1 MIAPPIPTARQRQ
14 AIEAPLGPLLV
25 LAGPGAGKT
34 FCLIERIRYLIGRL
48 EVAPERIVAV
58 TFTNKAA
65 GEIAHRLRGSLG
77 LAADQVTRS
86 TIHALC
92 VQLLRQYGSAIGL
105 TQGFGIADEEYQT
118 QVLRRAGHRYPAPW
132 PLKYFSQHKIL
143 GEPLGDYTAK
153 LFQRYQEILEARG
166 LLDFDDLVV
175 RAEQLIRTRS
185 DVAVEIAARW
195 SYVLIDEAQDLNPFQ
210 YAILNRLARDHR
222 NIFMVGDDEQ
232 SIFSWTGADPKVLR
246 RFLND
251 YKITADPIV
260 LNENRRCTR
269 EIFTTARRLVAH
281 NPRLHEKELSATR
294 ESRWP
299 VLVRHF
305 PDEKAE
311 ADWLV
316 ADLVRDRDENTLAWG
331 DFALLYR
338 KHSIGEALE
347 ARLVEAGI
355 PCQLAE
361 GRALA
366 DVKVVKYLIAA
377 LRVIQRP
384 GDPILE
390 EQFIKV
396 VLPQSLYDTLRAD
409 AEQNRTEFVE
419 WLRQLGRQLPHKDED
434 GRKIRRCLY
443 VLGNLP
449 VFAERHDDLAG
460 LIGELLSQRV
470 GEYRTILEEHAE
482 EITDPAS
489 HPPVTELAQRLTRIR
504 YGRGTAWLPRMGG
517 AELGL
522 AGLLREA
529 GVTMVDY
536 QGPEAKPR
544 TEDVVLESGG
554 DPATRCLELFKA
566 LQLVAAESGEGAFRD
581 FVSVDVETTDNDV
594 DGCDVVEL
602 GAVRVRDG
610 VVVEDFQRLVK
621 PTQPVSPGSVAIH
634 GYTDEA
640 LAGAPDFASVWTE
653 FRAFAADDLLVAHN
667 GHGFD
672 FPVLRRLAKDHP
684 SGNDFLAL
692 DTLPLA
698 KLLHTGSRAL
708 ANLAHS
714 FGIETGREH
723 HALDDARTLAGVFL
737 KLESQKLARAR
748 KTSLVSAIDHLAVA
762 LALSNPGEKSEARLF
777 LDLGKL
783 FALGRYSKAL
793 ESYEA
798 ERARPGGETT
808 PAREELIER
817 LGGRILMER
826 LRKERT
832 ADERYP
838 AAMARLRRLLDS
850 VPETTPLM
858 EQLSDFL
865 DRVALSNTRGGPE
878 LDRGRVSLLTLH
890 STKGLEFPRVY
901 VVGAE
906 DSELPGIKTGNGET
920 KPSEIEEARRLL
932 YVGMTRA
939 MDRLVLTRVDRRDQN
954 PTGGMRFL
962 EEMDL
967 GGVTV
972 GSA

>member
-1 MIAPPIPTARQRQ
+1 MISLPVATARQQQ
-14 AIEAPLGPLLV
+14 AIEASFGPLLV

-34 FCLIERIRYLIGRL
+34 FCLIERIRYLIGRM

-92 VQLLRQYGSAIGL
+92 VQLLREHGSAIGL
-105 TQGFGIADEEYQT
+105 TRGFGIADEEYQA
-118 QVLRRAGHRYPAPW
+118 QVLRRAGHRYPTTW

-153 LFQRYQEILEARG
+153 LFERYQEILEARG

-185 DVAVEIAARW
+185 DVASEIAARW
-195 SYVLIDEAQDLNPFQ
+195 SYILVDEAQDLNPFQ
-210 YAILNRLARDHR
+210 YAILHRLARDHR

-232 SIFSWTGADPKVLR
+232 SIFSWTGADPRVLR

-251 YKITADPIV
+251 YGITARPIV
-260 LNENRRCTR
+260 LDENRRCSR

-281 NPRLHEKELSATR
+281 NPRLHEKELTATR
-294 ESRWP
+294 ESPWP

-311 ADWLV
+311 AEWLL
-316 ADLVRDRDENTLAWG
+316 ADLVRDREENNLAWG

-338 KHSIGEALE
+338 KHAIGEALE

-366 DVKVVKYLIAA
+366 DVRVVKYLIAA
-377 LRVIQRP
+377 LRVIERP

-390 EQFIKV
+390 EQFAKV
-396 VLPQSLYDTLRAD
+396 VLPQPLYDTLRAD
-409 AEQNRTEFVE
+409 AEQNRTEFIE
-419 WLRQLGRQLPHKDED
+419 WLRQVARQLPHKDED

-449 VFAERHDDLAG
+449 AFAERHDDLEG
-460 LIGELLSQRV
+460 LIAELLSQRV
-470 GEYRTILEEHAE
+470 GEYRTILEEHTE

-489 HPPVTELAQRLTRIR
+489 HPAATELAKRLAPIR
-504 YGRGTAWLPRMGG
+504 YGRGTVWLPRMGG

-529 GVTMVDY
+529 GLTMVDY
-536 QGPEAKPR
+536 QASEVDPR
-544 TEDVVLESGG
+544 PEDVVLESEG
-554 DPATRCLELFKA
+554 DSATRCLELFKA
-566 LQLVAAESGEGAFRD
+566 LQLVAAEAGRDAFRD

-594 DGCDVVEL
+594 ERCDVVEL
-602 GAVRVRDG
+602 GAVRVRNG
-610 VVVEDFQRLVK
+610 VIVEEFQRLVK

-634 GYTDEA
+634 GYNDEA
-640 LAGAPDFASVWTE
+640 LAGAPDFAPVWTE
-653 FRAFAADDLLVAHN
+653 FRAFAGGDLLVAHN

-714 FGIETGREH
+714 FGIETGRAH
-723 HALDDARTLAGVFL
+723 HALDDARTLASVFL
-737 KLESQKLARAR
+737 KLESQKRARAR

-762 LALSNPGEKSEARLF
+762 LALCNPAEKSEARLF

-783 FALGRYSKAL
+783 FALARYSHAL
-793 ESYEA
+793 ESYES
-798 ERARPGGETT
+798 ERARPGSEQA
-808 PAREELIER
+808 PSREELIER

-838 AAMARLRRLLDS
+838 AAMARVRLLLDA
-850 VPETTPLM
+850 VPTAPLL
-858 EQLSDFL
+858 EQLSHFL
-865 DRVALSNTRGGPE
+865 DKVALSNTRAGAE
-878 LDRGRVSLLTLH
+878 VDRGRVSLLTLH
-890 STKGLEFPRVY
+890 STKGLEFSRVY
-901 VVGAE
+901 IVGAE
-906 DSELPGIKTGNGET
+906 DSELPGLKQGNGET
-920 KPSEIEEARRLL
+920 RASEVEEARRLL

-967 GGVTV
+967 GGVTA
-972 GSA
+972 GSV